1 MAEAAPD
8 YIALGI
14 YAGASFLL
22 IVLLLALSRFLGRRT
37 RGPAKDEPF
46 EGGIRPS
53 GPARVGERVPYYLV
67 AVLFLIFDLEAVFI
81 VSFALAFDALGFA
94 GFVQIAFFI
103 GVLLVALWY
112 LLRAGALDW
121 GPRAARGGE
130 AVSKERPI

>member
-14 YAGASFLL
+14 YAGACVLL
-22 IVLLLALSRFLGRRT
+22 IVLLLSLSRFLGRRT
-37 RGPAKDEPF
+37 RSPVKDEPF
-46 EGGIRPS
+46 EGGIRPF
-53 GPARVGERVPYYLV
+53 GPARAGERVPYYLV
-67 AVLFLIFDLEAVFI
+67 AVLFLVFDLEAVFI
-81 VSFALAFDALGFA
+81 VSWSLSFDALGFA

-130 AVSKERPI
+130 PVSKERPI

>member
-8 YIALGI
+8 TMALGM
-14 YAGASFLL
+14 YVGACFLL
-22 IVLLLALSRFLGRRT
+22 VILLLSLSRFLGRRT
-37 RGPAKDEPF
+37 RSPAKDEPF

-53 GPARVGERVPYYLV
+53 GPARVGARVPYYLV
-67 AVLFLIFDLEAVFI
+67 AVLFLVFDLEAVFI
-81 VSFALAFDALGFA
+81 VSFALSFDALGLA

-121 GPRAARGGE
+121 GPRAAHGG
-130 AVSKERPI
+130 AAASKERAA